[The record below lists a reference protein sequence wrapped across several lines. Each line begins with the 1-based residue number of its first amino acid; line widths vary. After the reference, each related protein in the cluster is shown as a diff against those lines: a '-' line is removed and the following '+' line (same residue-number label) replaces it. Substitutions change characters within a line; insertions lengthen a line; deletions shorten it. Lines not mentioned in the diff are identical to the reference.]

1 MKKQHAKDLAAWV
14 VILWTFGVT
23 IARATREPN
32 DFSESYWLL
41 DYRFGFIKRGLIGTL
56 CNVATGLLG
65 VEMTPR
71 LITVLAAITLF
82 GMSVAM
88 LVILSRTFRQQQ
100 VRDTVLVLGVVF
112 ASSPFVV
119 ISAHLLGYFDA
130 LLYCLAIASVGL
142 VLCDRPFWAGLVSG
156 VAILSHES
164 YLLIGF
170 PLVCLASILTLWRNE
185 NRGRWR
191 AHLIA
196 LCIPVVVFLAGYV
209 LQTQTTD
216 ATMLRKQISEH
227 LDSFGFVPTRRK
239 LVAEWQT
246 AGIGQLLQDEFG
258 DFDERLLNPVVLA
271 FVGPT
276 LLTLLTFIHTSYRIR
291 AFSPFSLMV
300 LGAISAPLA
309 MHAVAI
315 DTERISTYLI
325 GGAFICAWILAETR
339 SAHDRSDHLVF
350 LVALP
355 TFVLNVFGRM
365 PLMDAEKEQFTDI
378 TRLLIYLPAA
388 ILITTIMVK
397 RLSSD
402 WLKEF
407 KDST

>member
-41 DYRFGFIKRGLIGTL
+41 DYRFGFMKRGLIGTL
-56 CNVATGLLG
+56 CNVTTGLLG
-65 VEMTPR
+65 VKMTPR

-88 LVILSRTFRQQQ
+88 LVIIFRTFRKHQA
-100 VRDTVLVLGVVF
+100 RDIVLVLGVVF
-112 ASSPFVV
+112 VSSPFVV
-119 ISAHLLGYFDA
+119 MNAHLLGYFDA
-130 LLYCLAIASVGL
+130 LLYFLSIASVSL
-142 VLCDRPFWAGLVSG
+142 VLCNRPFWAGLVS
-156 VAILSHES
+156 VMAILSHES

-170 PLVCLASILTLWRNE
+170 PLVCLASFLTVWRKE
-185 NRGRWR
+185 NRDQWR

-196 LCIPVVVFLAGYV
+196 LCIPVMVFLAGYV

-246 AGIGQLLQDEFG
+246 ASIGQLLQDEFG

-271 FVGPT
+271 TVGPT

-291 AFSPFSLMV
+291 AFSPFSIML
-300 LGAISAPLA
+300 LGVISAPLA

-325 GGAFICAWILAETR
+325 GGALICAWILAETR
-339 SAHDRSDHLVF
+339 SAYDRSDNLVF

-365 PLMDAEKEQFTDI
+365 PLMDAEKERFIDT

-388 ILITTIMVK
+388 VLFIKIVFTRI
-397 RLSSD
+397 SPD

-407 KDST
+407 KD